1 MCCWMVL
8 LMHGPALSQR
18 FLDRFLSRSMHGSL
32 IHGAWRRYPYAAM
45 ITKADGRYLCVGS
58 LVHPRWVMIKCTK
71 APANVALVV
80 GRKDERKKE
89 RRGLMT

>member
-1 MCCWMVL
+1 
-8 LMHGPALSQR
+8 
-18 FLDRFLSRSMHGSL
+18 
-32 IHGAWRRYPYAAM
+32 M